1 MKIYV
6 FLRCIQAL
14 YDGGTLE
21 DYLKTGS
28 KDLSLRPQCNL
39 IFVLLSSE
47 AMDGRQ
53 PNRR

>member
-6 FLRCIQAL
+6 FLRYRQAL

-21 DYLKTGS
+21 DYLKIGPE
-28 KDLSLRPQCNL
+28 KLSPINNRFTFFLMN
-39 IFVLLSSE
+39 SE
-47 AMDGRQ
+47 AVDGHE